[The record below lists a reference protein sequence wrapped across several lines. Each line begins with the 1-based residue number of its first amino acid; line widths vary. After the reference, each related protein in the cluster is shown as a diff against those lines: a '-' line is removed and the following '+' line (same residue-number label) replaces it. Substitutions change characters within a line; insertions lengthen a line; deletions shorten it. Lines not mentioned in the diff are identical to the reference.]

1 MIKGKE
7 QKGKERRGGE
17 MRGGERRGNGK
28 LKMQTL
34 ESGCLRAFQGTMRL
48 GTMCA

>member
-17 MRGGERRGNGK
+17 MRGGERREEMGNRRCRRSS
-28 LKMQTL
+28 QVV
-34 ESGCLRAFQGTMRL
+34 SGRFRAP
-48 GTMCA
+48 